1 MLKFFLSINYVDF
14 QQIKEDGSMKAN
26 YRVDHIPKSTPYN
39 RRPGIK
45 LDATTI
51 TIHNTANPS
60 STARN
65 ERLWLTNPAN
75 TRTASYHI
83 VVDDKEAIEVIPLNE
98 VAWHAGDGNS
108 RSSGNRTSIG
118 IEICES
124 GNYEQTINNAAD
136 LVATLLLERGWDTNQ
151 LRRHF
156 DWSGKNCPR
165 LMNTSGDWSGWKEFV
180 AKVENVLKQ
189 KKLELETRDLD
200 NDEHTVI
207 EEDEGE
213 VTMTVEDANKI
224 IRFLSAAYMATNSKE
239 ARNEFNRLA
248 NELRKASGQE
258 PISG

>member
-1 MLKFFLSINYVDF
+1 
-14 QQIKEDGSMKAN
+14 MKVT
-26 YRVDHIPKSTPYN
+26 YRVDHIPKSTPNN

-65 ERLWLTNPAN
+65 ERSWLTNKTN

-98 VAWHAGDGNS
+98 VAWHAGDGS
-108 RSSGNRTSIG
+108 SSSSGNRTSIG

-124 GNYEQTINNAAD
+124 GNYEQTLKNAAE
-136 LVATLLLERGWDTNQ
+136 LVASLLLERGWDTKQ

-165 LMNTSGDWSGWKEFV
+165 LMNTSGDWSGWREFV
-180 AKVENVLKQ
+180 TKVEKVLKQ
-189 KKLELETRDLD
+189 MRLELEARDVD
-200 NDEHTVI
+200 DVEPI
-207 EEDEGE
+207 EEEGG

-258 PISG
+258 PVSG